1 MRNFKQARTDAELT
15 QVEIGR
21 RLGVTVQTVYKWER
35 GLAPVARRRW
45 SALATMFKMSADE
58 LERCLV
64 QTLLD
69 SCMERGSMDALK
81 NAVVSGVYRTEL
93 LQDAFSRYN
102 VYPPTA
108 APPPVAT
115 PPPSSLTEKEK
126 LDYEREIVRLREENV
141 KLREEILKLRERL
154 SPSPRPSTSL
164 ESTLHTITEESE
176 VKK

>member
-45 SALATMFKMSADE
+45 SALAAMFKISADE

-108 APPPVAT
+108 APPPVA
-115 PPPSSLTEKEK
+115 PPSSLTEKEK

-141 KLREEILKLRERL
+141 KLREELLKLRERL

-164 ESTLHTITEESE
+164 ESTIIVESE